1 MRIKL
6 DSLLEEIEKIK
17 ARINKLKDKQQMA
30 AQFSYQ
36 NHANSLKGNV
46 MNGGNS
52 SQLGMMTMNK
62 SLMSTR

>member
-36 NHANSLKGNV
+36 NHANNIKGNV
-46 MNGGNS
+46 NGGNS

>member
-36 NHANSLKGNV
+36 NHANSLKGNF
-46 MNGGNS
+46 NSNS
-52 SQLGMMTMNK
+52 SQLGLMMTMNK